1 MVYLVAFNLRN
12 RRHKY
17 DMFFDALLASKG
29 WFNFFDNAWLIST
42 DETSQEL
49 FERLN
54 SYLTAEDYVLVMRV
68 TPDYFGWLPQEAIDW
83 LEAEEESRNL
93 V

>member
-42 DETSQEL
+42 IETSQQL
-49 FERLN
+49 AERLN
-54 SYLTAEDYVLVMRV
+54 GYLTVGDYLLVMRV
-68 TPDYFGWLPQEAIDW
+68 TSDYFGWLPQEALDW
-83 LEAEEESRNL
+83 LETEAKSSNL

>member
-1 MVYLVAFNLRN
+1 
-12 RRHKY
+12 
-17 DMFFDALLASKG
+17 MFFDALLASKG

-54 SYLTAEDYVLVMRV
+54 SYLTAEDYLLVMRV
-68 TPDYFGWLPQEAIDW
+68 TTDYFGWLPQEAIDW
-83 LEAEEESRNL
+83 LEAEEKSRNL